1 VTALR
6 ALRLLAVAGGIV
18 FTPAVLTVVARA
30 GQSDPDGRLRLVVSN
45 SHGKHVRAT
54 AGTSALRTSDGTY
67 LITDVLAEPAFP
79 VRYLR
84 ASASERLRLR
94 AGASVRR
101 LLWQFASASDA
112 PIGRQH
118 TAAGSCRTRSI
129 GLPQRI
135 PRRVDR
141 LSLSVDFSDGS
152 IVGFEV
158 GLQVRR

>member
-1 VTALR
+1 M
-6 ALRLLAVAGGIV
+6 RLLAVAGGIA
-18 FTPAVLTVVARA
+18 FTPAVLAVVARA
-30 GQSDPDGRLRLVVSN
+30 GQSDSDGRLPLVVSN
-45 SHGKHVRAT
+45 SRGKHVRAT
-54 AGTSALRTSDGTY
+54 AGPSTLRTADGTY
-67 LITDVLAEPAFP
+67 IVTDVLSTPALP

-84 ASASERLRLR
+84 ASGSERLRLR

-129 GLPQRI
+129 DLPRRI

-141 LSLSVDFSDGS
+141 LRLSVDFSDGS